1 MKTSLIISYISD
13 LTMDLPSF
21 ISSFYYSLQLII
33 PAATKT
39 KIMCYDLAN
48 TFLFLIFTSHRCAKN
63 DTIKPWKA
71 MH

>member
-21 ISSFYYSLQLII
+21 ISSFYYSLQSII
-33 PAATKT
+33 PAAAKT

-48 TFLFLIFTSHRCAKN
+48 KFLFLIFTSHR
-63 DTIKPWKA
+63 
-71 MH
+71 